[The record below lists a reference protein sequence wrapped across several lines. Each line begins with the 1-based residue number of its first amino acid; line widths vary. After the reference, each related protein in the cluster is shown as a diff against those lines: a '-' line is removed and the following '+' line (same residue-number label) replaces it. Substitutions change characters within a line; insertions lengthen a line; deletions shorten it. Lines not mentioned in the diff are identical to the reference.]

1 MKRSFFE
8 QSDSLKTFS
17 QLFIEQKP
25 DLFLSQGSVDEAG
38 KNKTRYHS
46 HNREL
51 KRHIT
56 TKS

>member
-8 QSDSLKTFS
+8 QSDSLKTS

-25 DLFLSQGSVDEAG
+25 DLFLSQGSVDEAS

-51 KRHIT
+51 KRHLT

>member
-8 QSDSLKTFS
+8 QSDSVKTFS

-25 DLFLSQGSVDEAG
+25 DLFLSQRSVDEAS

-51 KRHIT
+51 NGT
-56 TKS
+56 